1 MEHGLK
7 YIAVYVKK
15 NINLH
20 SCHNFS
26 AGSRQAARGA
36 RICKTRLLWYY
47 VMTKFGKLN
56 QGEIWKL

>member
-15 NINLH
+15 NINLY

-36 RICKTRLLWYY
+36 RICETRLLW
-47 VMTKFGKLN
+47 
-56 QGEIWKL
+56 